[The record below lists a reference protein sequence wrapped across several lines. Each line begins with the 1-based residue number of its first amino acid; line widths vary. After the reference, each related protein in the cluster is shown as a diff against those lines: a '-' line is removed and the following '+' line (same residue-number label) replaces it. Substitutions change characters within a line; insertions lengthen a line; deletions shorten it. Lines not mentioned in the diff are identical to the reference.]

1 MAGSATVDRRRLL
14 TVGEVS
20 ERSGIP
26 VSTLHFWEGKGL
38 LQSLRTGGNQRRYER
53 GVLRRVAI
61 IRVAQR
67 AGIPLAD
74 IRATFDILPAG
85 RAPDHAD
92 WQAFSTLWRD
102 DLEARIA
109 DLSRL
114 RDQIDKC
121 IGCGCLS
128 LGDCPLRNPDDTLS
142 EEGPGARL
150 LMTGRAD

>member
-1 MAGSATVDRRRLL
+1 MTAATVVDRRRLL
-14 TVGEVS
+14 TVGEIS
-20 ERSGIP
+20 ARSGVPI
-26 VSTLHFWEGKGL
+26 STLHFWENKGL
-38 LQSLRTGGNQRRYER
+38 MRSLRSAGNQRRYDR

-74 IRATFDILPAG
+74 IRATFDTLPAG

-102 DLEARIA
+102 ELDARIA

-114 RDQIDKC
+114 RDQIDRC

-128 LGDCPLRNPDDTLS
+128 LGDCPLRNPEDAMAG
-142 EEGPGARL
+142 EGPGPRL
-150 LMTGRAD
+150 LMDERR